1 MKLKLIVS
9 REWQLSPLFRE
20 QLAKWQRQK
29 AASAKPSPP
38 KALRPLPGAQTL
50 EHRPG
55 NKKAL
60 RRGKRELP
68 DEIGAEEDR
77 ASP

>member
-29 AASAKPSPP
+29 AAAAKPPP
-38 KALRPLPGAQTL
+38 APKGPRPLPGAKTL
-50 EHRPG
+50 ERRRGH
-55 NKKAL
+55 KEAL
-60 RRGKRELP
+60 RRRKALARMARTSQ
-68 DEIGAEEDR
+68 DA
-77 ASP
+77 